1 MINRFVEC
9 ILLMAWMTNYLNDKE
24 TSFPSIHWNN
34 YDENVIMST
43 CMDRSIFECNVCD
56 NINFP
61 IP

>member
-1 MINRFVEC
+1 MYSFDG
-9 ILLMAWMTNYLNDKE
+9 LMTNYLNDKE

-61 IP
+61 IQ